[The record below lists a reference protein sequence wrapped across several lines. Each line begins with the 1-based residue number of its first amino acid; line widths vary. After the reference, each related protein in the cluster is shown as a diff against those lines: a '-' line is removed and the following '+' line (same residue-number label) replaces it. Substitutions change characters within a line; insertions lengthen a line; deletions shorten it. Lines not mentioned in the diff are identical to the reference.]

1 MLIFSARIG
10 SDGLIDEGL
19 QGLRLLFFCNSTY
32 DGVAHDIAVAV
43 NHIGGGVCK
52 DVGGEAKYTF

>member
-1 MLIFSARIG
+1 MLIFSARIS

-32 DGVAHDIAVAV
+32 DGVAHDVAVAV
-43 NHIGGGVCK
+43 GLYAC
-52 DVGGEAKYTF
+52 VGQTPF